1 MRLKQTFIRFRICG
15 FLGRPGVKLLFGLSA
30 SAIIAG
36 FTALPG
42 VAHAQL
48 RDVFQAP
55 NFVNEGIHKTFAG
68 EIGAGRGDVFTAG
81 SSLYIIGRDP
91 FRAVRRG
98 RQVFQRKFLLRE
110 GLWDDQRT
118 GNIAAD
124 PNIGAGL
131 ADSCAGCHGRPRGS
145 AGHGGN
151 TFTRPDSRDARHLF
165 GLGLQEMLADEVTA
179 ELRAIRADAI
189 ALARSTRM
197 AQTVGMFSEKG
208 LSYGEITVRPSGNI
222 DYSGLE
228 GIATDLRVRPFLA
241 QGGAISIREMVV
253 GELKAEMG
261 LEAPDTDLLIAS
273 RGGRVVTPSGMVLDG
288 HADNIAA
295 PPVSTPS
302 QDGDGDGKTN
312 EIPLAIV
319 DYFES
324 YLTNSFEPA
333 IGQVSVE
340 AQLGRAVF
348 TQIGC
353 SSCHIPNLPID
364 TDRRIVD
371 VDTAFDPVTGGPF
384 NGLFATITSLVAPSA
399 SAARGLPPLQPPA
412 RGGFLVRNVF
422 TDFTRHDVGPAFYE
436 RNFDG
441 SLQTTLM
448 TTPLW
453 GVATTAPYGHD
464 GRSVTVEQA
473 ILRHGGDA
481 QFSRDIYAALSRD
494 NQLWVLDFLSTLEL
508 YPPEDTASN
517 LQPADPTAANFPQN
531 GHGAVSLTSLF
542 LNPRD
547 LE

>member
-1 MRLKQTFIRFRICG
+1 MRIDRTFIRGSLAVVCG
-15 FLGRPGVKLLFGLSA
+15 LAALAVAPGA
-30 SAIIAG
+30 AR
-36 FTALPG
+36 
-42 VAHAQL
+42 AQL
-48 RDVFQAP
+48 KDVFQAP
-55 NFVNEGIHKTFAG
+55 NAVGEGIHKTFAQ
-68 EIGAGRGDVFTAG
+68 EIGAGRGDVFTPG
-81 SSLYIIGRDP
+81 SSLFIIGRDP

-98 RQVFQRKFLLRE
+98 RQLFQRKFGLGD
-110 GLWDDQRT
+110 GLWDDQRQ
-118 GNIAAD
+118 GNIGRD
-124 PNIGAGL
+124 PTIGAGL

-151 TFTRPDSRDARHLF
+151 TYTRPDSRDARHLF
-165 GLGLQEMLADEVTA
+165 GAGLQEMLADEITT
-179 ELRAIRADAI
+179 ELRQIRADAI
-189 ALARSTRM
+189 STARTTRM
-197 AQTVGMFSEKG
+197 TQTVDLISSKG
-208 LSYGEITVRPSGNI
+208 PSYGQLTVRPNGRI
-222 DYSGLE
+222 DTSAVT
-228 GIATDLRVRPFLA
+228 GIDADLRVRPFMA
-241 QGGAISIREMVV
+241 QGGVISIREMVV
-253 GELKAEMG
+253 DELKAEMG
-261 LEAPDTDLLIAS
+261 LEAPDTDLLTAS

-288 HADNIAA
+288 RLDNIDA
-295 PPVSTPS
+295 PPVSTPN

-324 YLTNSFEPA
+324 YLLNSFEPA
-333 IGQVSVE
+333 IGQVSAE
-340 AQLGRAVF
+340 AQLGRAIF

-371 VDTAFDPVTGGPF
+371 VDTSFDPVNGGPF
-384 NGLFATITSLVAPSA
+384 NGLFATITSLVASPA
-399 SAARGLPPLQPPA
+399 APAARGLPPLQPPA

-422 TDFTRHDVGPAFYE
+422 ADFTRHDVGPAFYE

-441 SLQTTLM
+441 SLQTTFM

-517 LQPADPTAANFPQN
+517 LQPADPTATNFPQS

-542 LNPRD
+542 VNPRD